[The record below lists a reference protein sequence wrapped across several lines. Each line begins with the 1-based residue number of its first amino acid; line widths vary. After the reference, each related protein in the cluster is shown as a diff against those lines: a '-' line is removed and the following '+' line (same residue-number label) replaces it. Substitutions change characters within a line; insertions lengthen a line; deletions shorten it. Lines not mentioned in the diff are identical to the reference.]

1 MIVFLSG
8 VTGFVVIEGYNWADS
23 FYMTVITIATVGYGE
38 VVPLSDVGR
47 MFTSILILAN
57 LGVLTY
63 AVTISSQYI
72 FDGEYKKDINLY
84 RMKKDISELED
95 HVILCGL
102 GRNGRTSLQTLNT
115 QGIPVVVIET
125 RKERIEQTETPVRYF
140 LNGDSTK
147 DEILIE
153 AGIRRARALITTLPD
168 DADNVF
174 TVLTARELN
183 PSLRIISR
191 ASLDTSLPKLRRAGA
206 NNIIMPDKLGGAHM
220 AALVSNPDVSEFVEI
235 MSSLSGKEFMI
246 REIETSSSMKLIRAQ
261 LLQKTGA
268 TVLGIRKS
276 DGSYVFNPGDD
287 IEILKGCRI
296 IAMGSEIQL
305 EQLITRLNE

>member
-1 MIVFLSG
+1 
-8 VTGFVVIEGYNWADS
+8 
-23 FYMTVITIATVGYGE
+23 
-38 VVPLSDVGR
+38 
-47 MFTSILILAN
+47 
-57 LGVLTY
+57 
-63 AVTISSQYI
+63 
-72 FDGEYKKDINLY
+72 
-84 RMKKDISELED
+84 
-95 HVILCGL
+95 
-102 GRNGRTSLQTLNT
+102 
-115 QGIPVVVIET
+115 
-125 RKERIEQTETPVRYF
+125 
-140 LNGDSTK
+140 
-147 DEILIE
+147 
-153 AGIRRARALITTLPD
+153 
-168 DADNVF
+168 
-174 TVLTARELN
+174 
-183 PSLRIISR
+183 
-191 ASLDTSLPKLRRAGA
+191 
-206 NNIIMPDKLGGAHM
+206 MPDKLGGAHM